1 MSRSE
6 SFVYR
11 SFHKIAICITGS
23 RLSPAFKTV
32 HLCIQLR
39 RQAQYH
45 RNNSAH
51 PTYHQ
56 TRLPLRQII
65 LKYCNSSARVMLT
78 KPWAVMKCQPPVI
91 EGDHMNSRDSY
102 PRLLIMRCF
111 FPLPLGWSQRKK
123 MESLDFYYC
132 PAKKATTPTYQ
143 CHGRPHGNQKQGINI
158 PVNQWDISRDL
169 VGTLESHMHS
179 AIMSRLPFPG
189 L

>member
-1 MSRSE
+1 
-6 SFVYR
+6 
-11 SFHKIAICITGS
+11 
-23 RLSPAFKTV
+23 
-32 HLCIQLR
+32 
-39 RQAQYH
+39 
-45 RNNSAH
+45 
-51 PTYHQ
+51 
-56 TRLPLRQII
+56 
-65 LKYCNSSARVMLT
+65 
-78 KPWAVMKCQPPVI
+78 
-91 EGDHMNSRDSY
+91 MNSRDSY

-132 PAKKATTPTYQ
+132 PAKKATTSTYQ

-189 L
+189 LQVEAKKETWTSAHVVLRRWYSSSPLEECQKQSAVIESGMQDSSPNVQVSVQNCLSYQEHGKSQSGQENSVNMHHMQIMNYLIRILKALS